1 MKYIY
6 TRKFHSNAYF
16 ITLILM
22 TISLPL
28 SKYTMSVFQF
38 LLVALWLWSGLSFKI
53 TSNLY
58 KNNSFVKA
66 SKKLFLYF
74 FTLPIKNFI
83 AKFQVFFQNKAA
95 MILVSLFILHL
106 VGLIYTTDFTYAFKD
121 LRTKLPLL
129 VFPIILSTMKPINK
143 KQFNILIFFYIGAV
157 LIGSIISTYVL
168 LQHEFTD
175 IRKIS
180 IFISPIRFS
189 LNICIAIF
197 SLVWFTYKKGNFNI
211 FFKLLFVVA
220 IVWLVSFLFIIESG
234 IGILI
239 VIVISICLILFLI
252 FSIKNK
258 IIKFTLAIVLFII
271 PFLLFVFI
279 KNTINDYYDVKPVN
293 FSELD
298 KTTALG
304 NHYVHDTINYGIEE
318 GKYVGLYLS
327 RIELGKSWNKRSNF
341 DYNGKDENG
350 QNIKHTII
358 RYLSSKGYRKDAEA
372 LNKLCDKE
380 IKAIEQGIANVNY
393 LYNPSLKT
401 RISKIIIGY
410 NNFKYEN
417 NPNGNSILQR
427 IEYFKTSIQLIRDNF
442 WIGVGTGDLP
452 MAFQKQYQKMDSPLE
467 DHLRWRSHNQF
478 LSIFIGFGVI
488 GFILFLFTLI
498 SPPIITGKF
507 KDYFYVIFFITMI
520 LSMLT
525 EDTIESQAGVT
536 LFAFLTS
543 LLIFSKKD

>member
-1 MKYIY
+1 
-6 TRKFHSNAYF
+6 
-16 ITLILM
+16 M
-22 TISLPL
+22 TMSLPL

-53 TSNLY
+53 TSDLY

-95 MILVSLFILHL
+95 MILVSLFFLHL
-106 VGLIYTTDFTYAFKD
+106 VGLIYTTDYTYAFKD

-211 FFKLLFVVA
+211 FLKLLFVVV
-220 IVWLVSFLFIIESG
+220 IVWLLSFLFIIESG

-279 KNTINDYYDVKPVN
+279 KNTISDYYDVKPVN

-327 RIELGKSWNKRSNF
+327 RIELGKSWNKRSIF
-341 DYNGKDENG
+341 DFNGKDENG

-536 LFAFLTS
+536 LFAFFTS
-543 LLIFSKKD
+543 LLIFSKKDLSLL

>member
-1 MKYIY
+1 
-6 TRKFHSNAYF
+6 
-16 ITLILM
+16 
-22 TISLPL
+22 
-28 SKYTMSVFQF
+28 MSVFQF
-38 LLVALWLWSGLSFKI
+38 LLVALWLWSGLSFKF
-53 TSNLY
+53 TSDLY

-211 FFKLLFVVA
+211 FLKLLFVVA

-239 VIVISICLILFLI
+239 VIVISLCLILFLL
-252 FSIKNK
+252 FSIKNE